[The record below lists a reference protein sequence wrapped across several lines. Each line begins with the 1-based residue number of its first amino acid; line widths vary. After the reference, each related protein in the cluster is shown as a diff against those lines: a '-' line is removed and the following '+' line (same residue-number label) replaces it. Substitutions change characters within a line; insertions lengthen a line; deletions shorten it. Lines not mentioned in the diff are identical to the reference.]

1 MSGNLPVKKITVL
14 LSANSVTLLLATIPG
29 VLLLFCDQRQAWAD
43 DYFDPA
49 ALELR
54 DPQQKL
60 ADLHYFAN
68 AGGQQRQYL
77 AQRTRGRTAECDVC
91 RG

>member
-1 MSGNLPVKKITVL
+1 MSGNLPVKKRTVL
-14 LSANSVTLLLATIPG
+14 LSADSATLLLTIIPG

-54 DPQQKL
+54 DSQQKL
-60 ADLHYFAN
+60 ADLRYFA
-68 AGGQQRQYL
+68 
-77 AQRTRGRTAECDVC
+77 
-91 RG
+91 